1 MEQIKGRR
9 EETVQA
15 TPPVKGTEAE
25 GREGPWLRR
34 TSSAASSIIALGA
47 PLTVNMLLNRG
58 LQRCWTYYFGSRILF
73 FEEENSS
80 RASNSS
86 PASVHF
92 SKRINL

>member
-25 GREGPWLRR
+25 GREGPWSRR

-47 PLTVNMLLNRG
+47 PLTQLT
-58 LQRCWTYYFGSRILF
+58 CF
-73 FEEENSS
+73 
-80 RASNSS
+80 
-86 PASVHF
+86 
-92 SKRINL
+92 